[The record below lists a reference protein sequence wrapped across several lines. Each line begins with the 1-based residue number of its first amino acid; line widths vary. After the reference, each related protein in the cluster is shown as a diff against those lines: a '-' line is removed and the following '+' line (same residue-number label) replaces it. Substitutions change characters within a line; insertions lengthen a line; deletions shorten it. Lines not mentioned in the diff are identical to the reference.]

1 MSLTPAQ
8 ILPTIAPELTGDQSA
23 VIAIAEMQI
32 APGLCG
38 DKRPLLVAY
47 LAAHIATLG
56 QRGGASGAIASKSE
70 GALSVSFGGAM
81 KDGLNATSYGAE
93 YDRLS
98 RACVFT
104 PGTRVSYGAV

>member
-8 ILPTIAPELTGDQSA
+8 ILPTIAPELVGDQSA

-47 LAAHIATLG
+47 MAAHIATLAK
-56 QRGGASGAIASKSE
+56 RSGASGGVSSMAE
-70 GALSVSFGGAM
+70 GALNVSFGGTM
-81 KDGLNATSYGAE
+81 KDGLHATSYGAE

-98 RACVFT
+98 RACVFAA
-104 PGTRVSYGAV
+104 GTRASYGG

>member
-8 ILPTIAPELTGDQSA
+8 ILPTIAPELVGDQSA

-47 LAAHIATLG
+47 LAAHIATLAA
-56 QRGGASGAIASKSE
+56 RGGVSGGVSAMTE
-70 GALSVSFGGAM
+70 GSLSVSFGGSM
-81 KDGLNATSYGAE
+81 KDGLGATAYGQE

-98 RACVFT
+98 RACVFAA
-104 PGTRVSYGAV
+104 GTRASYGG

>member
-1 MSLTPAQ
+1 MTQTPAQ
-8 ILPTIAPELTGDQSA
+8 LLPVIAPELTSDQST

-47 LAAHIATLG
+47 LAAHIATVAA
-56 QRGGASGAIASKSE
+56 RGGVSGGVASMTE
-70 GALSVSFGGAM
+70 GSLAVSFGGAM
-81 KDGLNATSYGAE
+81 KDGLGATSYGQE

-98 RACVFT
+98 RACVFAA
-104 PGTRVSYGAV
+104 GTRASYGA